1 MFYREI
7 QDFEENFR
15 LLDRLNVMLLNVW
28 RDKQADTF
36 RNGQM
41 QQLEILYR
49 NYISEMRESSQEMG
63 LLLRQI
69 EEQIEGIGSKN
80 LFLKDKNS
88 NYYIYVLRDD
98 KRADLKELAKY
109 LNVSKLS
116 FGKDDELKELLNLD
130 KGGVTPLAVIND
142 KDNKV
147 IIIIDK
153 DLEDKKV
160 LHHPNVIN
168 KTMSLE
174 HKDLIKIIEYTE
186 HKYFIY

>member
-1 MFYREI
+1 MNLYEI
-7 QDFEENFR
+7 
-15 LLDRLNVMLLNVW
+15 LDE
-28 RDKQADTF
+28 
-36 RNGQM
+36 
-41 QQLEILYR
+41 LEITYEEIEHEAVYTIEEA
-49 NYISEMRESSQEMG
+49 N
-63 LLLRQI
+63 QI
-69 EEQIEGIGSKN
+69 EANIEGIGSKN
-80 LFLKDKNS
+80 LFLKDKNG
-88 NYYIYVLRDD
+88 NYYVYVLRED

-116 FGKDDELKELLNLD
+116 FGKDDELKDVLNLE

-153 DLEDKKV
+153 ELEGLKV

-174 HKDLIKIIEYTE
+174 HSDLIKIIEYTE

>member
-69 EEQIEGIGSKN
+69 EEQIEEAN
-80 LFLKDKNS
+80 Q
-88 NYYIYVLRDD
+88 
-98 KRADLKELAKY
+98 
-109 LNVSKLS
+109 
-116 FGKDDELKELLNLD
+116 LLNDIEEIELHPEIEGCQLYRANGFSD
-130 KGGVTPLAVIND
+130 EDEVNACSENFVITPDESNPMGTAICECENICIVKNVTFLSN
-142 KDNKV
+142 
-147 IIIIDK
+147 
-153 DLEDKKV
+153 L
-160 LHHPNVIN
+160 
-168 KTMSLE
+168 
-174 HKDLIKIIEYTE
+174 
-186 HKYFIY
+186 

>member
-1 MFYREI
+1 MNLYEI
-7 QDFEENFR
+7 
-15 LLDRLNVMLLNVW
+15 LN
-28 RDKQADTF
+28 K
-36 RNGQM
+36 
-41 QQLEILYR
+41 LEITYDEIEHEAVYTIEEA
-49 NYISEMRESSQEMG
+49 N
-63 LLLRQI
+63 QI
-69 EEQIEGIGSKN
+69 EEQIDGIGSKN
-80 LFLKDKNS
+80 LFLKDKNG
-88 NYYIYVLRDD
+88 NYFIYVLRDD
-98 KRADLKELAKY
+98 KRADLKALAKY

-147 IIIIDK
+147 TIIIDK

-174 HKDLIKIIEYTE
+174 HNDLIKVIEYTE
-186 HKYFIY
+186 HKYVIY